1 MLTGYNGTV
10 FAYGQT
16 GTGKTYTM
24 MGSDIYDNKERGVIP
39 RSAHLIFK
47 SVANSK
53 SDAEFTLKCS
63 MVEIYK
69 ETIRDL
75 LDGTKM
81 NLKIKQDREKGIYI
95 KDLTQQS
102 VVSEDEMLDI
112 INFGDEM
119 RTVAS
124 TKMN

>member
-16 GTGKTYTM
+16 GSGKTYTM
-24 MGSDIYDNKERGVIP
+24 MGSDIYDKRERGLIP

-47 SVANSK
+47 GVTESK
-53 SDAEFTLKCS
+53 SDTEFTLKCS

-75 LDGTKM
+75 LDGDKS
-81 NLKIKQDREKGIYI
+81 NLKIKQDRSRGIYI
-95 KDLTQQS
+95 KDLT
-102 VVSEDEMLDI
+102 
-112 INFGDEM
+112 
-119 RTVAS
+119 
-124 TKMN
+124 